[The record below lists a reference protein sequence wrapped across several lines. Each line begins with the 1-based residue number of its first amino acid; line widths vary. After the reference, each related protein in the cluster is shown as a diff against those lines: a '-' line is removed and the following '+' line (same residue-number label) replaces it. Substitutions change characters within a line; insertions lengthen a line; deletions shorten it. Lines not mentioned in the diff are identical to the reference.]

1 MEQRIYVHIDIFHA
15 VERVSDK
22 IPKRHLLRCEC
33 MRDWQVVFRD
43 LSDLGEKCQCLTPTP
58 LIMEKN
64 LDKFWSGGKMRN
76 MMGKKY

>member
-1 MEQRIYVHIDIFHA
+1 
-15 VERVSDK
+15 
-22 IPKRHLLRCEC
+22 
-33 MRDWQVVFRD
+33 MRDWQVVFHD
-43 LSDLGEKCQCLTPTP
+43 PSDLGEKCQCLTPTP